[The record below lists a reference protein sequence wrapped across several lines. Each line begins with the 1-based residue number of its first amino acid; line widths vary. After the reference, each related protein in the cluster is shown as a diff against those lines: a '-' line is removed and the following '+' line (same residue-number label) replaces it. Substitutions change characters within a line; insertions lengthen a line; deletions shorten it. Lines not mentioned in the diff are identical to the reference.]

1 MSRKSF
7 VCIGMWIMLMS
18 ALAVPQSLYA
28 QCVTPPSG
36 MVAWWPGDNNTN
48 DIINGN
54 NGTLM
59 GGATYGSGKVAG
71 AFLLANDGDHVEVP
85 DDPTL
90 DFGTGDLTIDAWIKT
105 KSPILD
111 AIVIVA
117 KFDGNYTHGYEMY
130 ISLGGTLGIHF
141 LAGTSWYWWQSNN
154 FDHLRD
160 DHWHHVAIAVE
171 RNSPTGGK
179 MYVDGQ
185 LDYTFDPTTVT
196 GDISNSG
203 HLCIGRLCGG

>member
-1 MSRKSF
+1 M
-7 VCIGMWIMLMS
+7 G
-18 ALAVPQSLYA
+18 AVVAPQFLYA

-71 AFLLANDGDHVEVP
+71 AFLLANECDGVEVN

-105 KSPILD
+105 SNTLETVIIVDKLD
-111 AIVIVA
+111 VNNSR
-117 KFDGNYTHGYEMY
+117 GYTMY
-130 ISLGGTLGIHF
+130 ITSGGTLAIEF
-141 LAGTSWYWWQSNN
+141 RDPWWHIWVSNN
-154 FDHLRD
+154 FNHLND
-160 DHWHHVAIAVE
+160 NNWHHVAIAVE
-171 RNSPTGGK
+171 RNSTTGGK

-185 LDYTFDPTTVT
+185 LDYTFDPMTVT
-196 GDISNSG
+196 GDISNST
-203 HLCIGRLCGG
+203 HLCIGMRCGV